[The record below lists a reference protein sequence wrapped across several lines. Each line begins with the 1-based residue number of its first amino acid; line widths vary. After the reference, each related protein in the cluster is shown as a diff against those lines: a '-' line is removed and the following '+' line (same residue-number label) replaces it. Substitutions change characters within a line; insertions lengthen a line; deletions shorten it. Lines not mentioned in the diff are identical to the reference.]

1 MPMLSTRSGRS
12 RILVGTALVAA
23 LAVGGLL
30 GSSFTQRSE
39 AAAQPVM
46 NFTGGSALLMNYVNS
61 GKTSDFERVMQ
72 AYGDALAGSD
82 NAQYNQMASGLKVY
96 RAAEPGQNNTVLYL
110 WYLDNVVSGANYAVA
125 NVLNDEMPEEVQ
137 GLYEALVASLEGGGQ
152 LPMNMDLLMEF

>member
-1 MPMLSTRSGRS
+1 
-12 RILVGTALVAA
+12 
-23 LAVGGLL
+23 
-30 GSSFTQRSE
+30 
-39 AAAQPVM
+39 
-46 NFTGGSALLMNYVNS
+46 MNYVNS
-61 GKTSDFERVMQ
+61 GKTADFERVMQ

-125 NVLNDEMPEEVQ
+125 NVLNDEMPGEVQ